1 MLDWFWAQLP
11 LGERASRPQARGG
24 HAPAGVAAVIGA
36 ANAIGVNIA
45 VLDCFWAQ
53 LSLGERATRPQARRE
68 RERATR
74 PRARP
79 LSLVLQVLLV

>member
-36 ANAIGVNIA
+36 ANALGVNTA
-45 VLDCFWAQ
+45 VLDWFWAQ
-53 LSLGERATRPQARRE
+53 LSLGERAKRPQARRG
-68 RERATR
+68 RATR